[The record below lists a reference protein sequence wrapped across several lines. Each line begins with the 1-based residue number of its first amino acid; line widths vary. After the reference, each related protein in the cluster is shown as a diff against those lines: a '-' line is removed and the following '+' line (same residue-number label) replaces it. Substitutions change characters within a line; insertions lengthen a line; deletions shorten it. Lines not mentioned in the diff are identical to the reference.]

1 MGGHRMDRLR
11 MGRLAALVAMK
22 ADIDLAALAAIV
34 SEKQKIDALRIEV
47 ETGLA
52 MATVAVVDSG
62 EMAGFQLL
70 EGHMTFANSAL
81 SRLDETAARL
91 EGDRLKCRELAAR
104 SYGRA
109 RVLADLC
116 AGTPG
121 KPNL

>member
-22 ADIDLAALAAIV
+22 ADIDLA
-34 SEKQKIDALRIEV
+34 EKQKIDALRIEV